1 MIRDKGND
9 IQGLLLPV
17 DLEEDKF
24 WGREIMWHAM
34 LRTMKN
40 RHAVEPP
47 KGFRQQ
53 NNRTKYRFCKTA
65 LEVLRMIMDL
75 GGR

>member
-1 MIRDKGND
+1 MSDKRQGRWCTRVVIACRLGGGEVLGERNFVACHIEDHGN
-9 IQGLLLPV
+9 V
-17 DLEEDKF
+17 
-24 WGREIMWHAM
+24 
-34 LRTMKN
+34 
-40 RHAVEPP
+40 VEPL

-53 NNRTKYRFCKTA
+53 NNRTKYGFCTTA